1 MLIFGS
7 FIHQTQMNLIMSNIA
22 QNIKKI
28 RELKNLKQK
37 YVAEKLNTTQQTYSR
52 YETGE
57 ISLNVNTLEKIAQ
70 ILEVSIQDI
79 LSFDDKAIFN
89 THNHNTGENYT
100 VGSYVVNDKNLLGN
114 LKQQY
119 ESRLED
125 LKENIKDLKG
135 QLLVKDKEIERLHQL
150 LERALKN

>member
-1 MLIFGS
+1 
-7 FIHQTQMNLIMSNIA
+7 MSNIA

-57 ISLNVNTLEKIAQ
+57 ISLNVNTLEKIAE
-70 ILEVSIQDI
+70 ILEVSMQDI
-79 LSFDDKAIFN
+79 LNFDDKAIFN
-89 THNHNTGENYT
+89 HNNGENS
-100 VGSYVVNDKNLLGN
+100 VGIGNYACVINDKTLFED

-119 ESRLED
+119 ESRINE
-125 LKENIKDLKG
+125 LKEQCEKRILE
-135 QLLVKDKEIERLHQL
+135 KDKEIERLHQL